1 MELNANNIVDSDMA
15 SFAEDVIAASNEQL
29 VMVDFWAQWC
39 GPCRSLTPL
48 LEKLVGQYDG
58 KLKLV
63 KIDTDAN
70 QEIARQFGIRSLPT
84 VFLFFK
90 GKPVDQFM
98 GLQPEAAIREK
109 IDPYLVNQSDLML
122 QQANAAYEAGQKDA
136 AMAFLQQLIHNEPD
150 NEAAKLQLLQW
161 LSLANRME
169 EARTVAE
176 LLSKESKKS
185 PQYRGFSIKVEF
197 SETLVDLKDMD
208 QLLQELE
215 ADNENLD
222 ARFHLSLALIG
233 AGRYPEALENLLEII
248 QRNRRYRDEEPRK
261 TMIKVFE
268 VLGGKGELVTDYRR
282 RLARLLH

>member
-1 MELNANNIVDSDMA
+1 MEPNTNHIVNSDLA
-15 SFAEDVIAASNEQL
+15 SFTEDVIVASGEQL

-84 VFLFFK
+84 VFFFFK

-109 IDPYLVNQSDLML
+109 IDKYLLNQSDLMF
-122 QQANAAYEAGQKDA
+122 QQANAAYEAGQREA
-136 AMAFLQQLIHNEPD
+136 AMAFLQQLIQNEPG
-150 NEAAKLQLLQW
+150 NEPAKLQLLQW

-169 EARTVAE
+169 EARTVAG
-176 LLSKESKKS
+176 LLSKESRES
-185 PQYRGFSIKVEF
+185 PQYRGFATKVEF
-197 SETLVDLKDMD
+197 SETLTGLKDID

-215 ADNENLD
+215 TDHENMD
-222 ARFHLSLALIG
+222 MRFDLSLALIG
-233 AGRYPEALENLLEII
+233 AERYAEALENLLDIV
-248 QRNRRYRDEEPRK
+248 RRDRHYRDEEPRK

-268 VLGGKGELVTDYRR
+268 MLGGKGELVTAYRR
-282 RLARLLH
+282 RLARLLN